1 MSSEQSVDSRSSSV
15 DRYSNKNQSLPAHL
29 VSSNVELEE
38 ESNHRV
44 NITKA
49 SSVEGDSGHYS
60 SPHRSK
66 RIPKEPLQPSSLAKS
81 LRESMNYDGRNDG
94 DPISSYEERNA
105 MVSMEYILFTEDP
118 LTVKAS
124 PSSS

>member
-1 MSSEQSVDSRSSSV
+1 MSSEHSVDSRSSSV
-15 DRYSNKNQSLPAHL
+15 DRYSNKTQSLPAHL
-29 VSSNVELEE
+29 VSSDLDLK
-38 ESNHRV
+38 ESNLRV
-44 NITKA
+44 NITKT
-49 SSVEGDSGHYS
+49 SSIEGDSGHYS
-60 SPHRSK
+60 SPPRSK

-105 MVSMEYILFTEDP
+105 MVSIECIPFTDDP
-118 LTVKAS
+118 LVVKAS